1 MDASLFCCFL
11 FVLGKKKQIL
21 ISARPVWFIPPLSLF
36 PGGRM
41 RPLLCCL
48 GLATL
53 LGSCLA
59 CPSACSCSTKKN
71 GRLLAECA
79 YKDLQEV
86 PEGLSS
92 NVTILTLSANR
103 IGWLGQGSFAEV
115 PEVQSLWL
123 GYNQIGVVE
132 PGAFALLVHLKN
144 LDLSHNK
151 IADFPWQDLRNLSGL
166 QILKMNNNRL
176 AGLPWDAFRSLKDLR
191 SLWLNDNELTTLAE
205 GTFDNLPSL
214 SQLQIF
220 NNPFNCSC
228 KVFWL
233 KKWTENTSVSITKGG
248 STLCVAPGRLK
259 GRAVTD
265 IPDHHCIA
273 PSVQLTYLSNLD
285 NTVMYD
291 GLTLTL
297 HCSVAGSPPPEIRW
311 KIQTSSRRV
320 EINGPNVARDGNVK
334 QSQER
339 FLVFKN
345 GTMAIPNFSK
355 EDEGIYTCLA
365 VNDVGMRD
373 VSVNVALAG
382 SENPAED
389 LLQDDPQASHL
400 GGRSCYKGDEMD
412 PSGAGEKLVIVYH
425 MPRESKSRAGGVVRQ
440 VHLGTLLLA
449 LGIVLCC

>member
-1 MDASLFCCFL
+1 
-11 FVLGKKKQIL
+11 
-21 ISARPVWFIPPLSLF
+21 
-36 PGGRM
+36 M

-48 GLATL
+48 GIAAL
-53 LGSCLA
+53 LGHSLA
-59 CPSACSCSTKKN
+59 CPSACSCSAKKN

-79 YKDLQEV
+79 YKELLEV
-86 PEGLSS
+86 PLGLSP
-92 NVTILTLSANR
+92 NVSILTLSANR
-103 IGWLGQGSFAEV
+103 IGWLRRGAFAEV

-123 GYNQIGVVE
+123 GYNQIGTVE
-132 PGAFALLVHLKN
+132 PGAFALLAQLKN

-151 IADFPWQDLRNLSGL
+151 IMDFPWQDLRNLSGL

-176 AGLPWDAFRSLKDLR
+176 AGLPQDAFHALKDLR
-191 SLWLNDNELTTLAE
+191 SLWLNDNQLTTLAE
-205 GTFDNLPSL
+205 GTFDKLPSL

-233 KKWTENTSVSITKGG
+233 KRWTESTSVSITKGG
-248 STLCVAPGRLK
+248 ATLCVAPGRLK

-265 IPDHHCIA
+265 IPEHHCVA

-285 NTVMYD
+285 NSVTYD

-311 KIQTSSRRV
+311 KIQTSTRGV
-320 EINGPNVARDGNVK
+320 EINGPTVARDGNASLSGRTK

-345 GTMAIPNFSK
+345 GTMAIPKFSK

-365 VNDVGMRD
+365 VNDVGMRE

-400 GGRSCYKGDEMD
+400 GGQSCYKGDEMD

-425 MPRESKSRAGGVVRQ
+425 VPRESKSKAAGAVPRVR
-440 VHLGTLLLA
+440 LGTLLLA
-449 LGIVLCC
+449 LGIALSW

>member
-1 MDASLFCCFL
+1 MEAA
-11 FVLGKKKQIL
+11 GE
-21 ISARPVWFIPPLSLF
+21 
-36 PGGRM
+36 RM
-41 RPLLCCL
+41 NLLLCCL
-48 GLATL
+48 GIAAL
-53 LGSCLA
+53 LRSSLA
-59 CPSACSCSTKKN
+59 CPRTCTCSIKKN

-86 PEGLSS
+86 PEGLSP

-103 IGWLGQGSFAEV
+103 ISSLWESSFSEV

-123 GYNQIGVVE
+123 GYNQINSIE
-132 PGAFALLVHLKN
+132 PGTFAQLVHLKN

-151 IADFPWQDLRNLSGL
+151 IVDFPWKDLRNLSGL

-176 AGLPWDAFRSLKDLR
+176 ARLPRDAFYSLKDLR
-191 SLWLNDNELTTLAE
+191 SLWLNDNDLTTLAE

-248 STLCVAPGRLK
+248 SILCVAPSRLK

-265 IPDHHCIA
+265 IPDHYCVA

-297 HCSVAGSPPPEIRW
+297 HCSVAGNPPPQIRW
-311 KIQTSSRRV
+311 KIQTSSRSI
-320 EINGPNVARDGNVK
+320 EINGPNVARNGNILRPELSK
-334 QSQER
+334 QSQEH

-355 EDEGIYTCLA
+355 DDEGIYTCLA
-365 VNDVGMRD
+365 VNDVGTRE

-382 SENPAED
+382 SENPADD
-389 LLQDDPQASHL
+389 LLRNAPQASHL
-400 GGRSCYKGDEMD
+400 GGRSCYKGDELD

-425 MPRESKSRAGGVVRQ
+425 MPRESKSKAGGVSQ
-440 VHLGTLLLA
+440 IWLGTLLLT
-449 LGIVLCC
+449 LGITLCC

>member
-1 MDASLFCCFL
+1 
-11 FVLGKKKQIL
+11 
-21 ISARPVWFIPPLSLF
+21 
-36 PGGRM
+36 M

-48 GLATL
+48 GLTML

-59 CPSACSCSTKKN
+59 CPTACSCSLKKN

-86 PEGLSS
+86 PQGLSS

-103 IGWLGQGSFAEV
+103 ISRLGQGSFAEV

-123 GYNQIGVVE
+123 GYNQIGLVE
-132 PGAFALLVHLKN
+132 PGAFASLVHLKN

-151 IADFPWQDLRNLSGL
+151 ISAFPWQDLRNLSGL
-166 QILKMNNNRL
+166 QILKLNNNRL
-176 AGLPWDAFRSLKDLR
+176 GGLPRDAFPSLKDLR

-205 GTFDNLPSL
+205 GTFDSLPSL
-214 SQLQIF
+214 SQLQLF

-248 STLCVAPGRLK
+248 STLCAAPGRLK

-265 IPDHHCIA
+265 IPDHHCVA
-273 PSVQLTYLSNLD
+273 PSAQLTYLSNPG
-285 NTVMYD
+285 NAVPYD
-291 GLTLTL
+291 GLTLSL

-311 KIQTSSRRV
+311 KIHTSASRRRL
-320 EINGPNVARDGNVK
+320 EISGPNVARDGNGK
-334 QSQER
+334 QSPER

-345 GTMAIPNFSK
+345 GTMAIPKFSK

-365 VNDVGMRD
+365 VNDVGSRE

-389 LLQDDPQASHL
+389 WLRDEPQASHL
-400 GGRSCYKGDEMD
+400 GGGSCSKGDEMD

-425 MPRESKSRAGGVVRQ
+425 MPKGSKSRAGGAVPQLR
-440 VHLGTLLLA
+440 LGTLLLA
-449 LGIVLCC
+449 LGVAVCW

>member
-1 MDASLFCCFL
+1 
-11 FVLGKKKQIL
+11 
-21 ISARPVWFIPPLSLF
+21 
-36 PGGRM
+36 M

-48 GLATL
+48 GLAVL
-53 LGSCLA
+53 LGPCRA
-59 CPSACSCSTKKN
+59 CPSACSCSIKKN

-86 PEGLSS
+86 PNGLSS

-103 IGWLGQGSFAEV
+103 IGWLGQGSFTDV

-123 GYNQIGVVE
+123 GYNQIGLVE
-132 PGAFALLVHLKN
+132 LGTFALLVHLKN

-176 AGLPWDAFRSLKDLR
+176 SGLPRDAFRSLKDLR

-233 KKWTENTSVSITKGG
+233 KKWTENTSISITKGG
-248 STLCVAPGRLK
+248 STLCVAPSRLK
-259 GRAVTD
+259 GKAVTD
-265 IPDHHCIA
+265 IPDHHCVA

-285 NTVMYD
+285 NSVTYD

-365 VNDVGMRD
+365 VNDVGTRD

-389 LLQDDPQASHL
+389 LLRDDPQASHL

-425 MPRESKSRAGGVVRQ
+425 MPRESKSRAGGAVPH

-449 LGIVLCC
+449 LGITLRC

>member
-1 MDASLFCCFL
+1 
-11 FVLGKKKQIL
+11 
-21 ISARPVWFIPPLSLF
+21 
-36 PGGRM
+36 M

-48 GLATL
+48 GIAAL
-53 LGSCLA
+53 LGRSLA

-79 YKDLQEV
+79 YKELLEV
-86 PEGLSS
+86 PQGLSP
-92 NVTILTLSANR
+92 NVSILTLSANR
-103 IGWLGQGSFAEV
+103 IGWLRQGAFAEV

-123 GYNQIGVVE
+123 GYNQISAVE
-132 PGAFALLVHLKN
+132 PGAFALLVQLKN

-151 IADFPWQDLRNLSGL
+151 IMDFPWQDLRNLSGL

-176 AGLPWDAFRSLKDLR
+176 SGLPRDAFHALKDLR

-214 SQLQIF
+214 SQVQIF

-233 KKWTENTSVSITKGG
+233 KRWTENTSVSIAKGG
-248 STLCVAPGRLK
+248 ATLCVAPGRLK

-265 IPDHHCIA
+265 IPDHHCVA

-311 KIQTSSRRV
+311 KIQTSSRGI
-320 EINGPNVARDGNVK
+320 EINGPNVARDGNVFPPGRVK

-345 GTMAIPNFSK
+345 GTMAIPKFSK

-365 VNDVGMRD
+365 VNDVGTRE

-425 MPRESKSRAGGVVRQ
+425 VPRESKSKAGGAVPQ
-440 VHLGTLLLA
+440 VCLGTLLLA
-449 LGIVLCC
+449 LVIALCW